1 MLKFKMQKGD
11 KFYRGL
17 YTVLLSLF
25 CAVALVFGM
34 TLKQESVSADVQT
47 KEVAITGVEIRAEVS
62 SAQYY
67 FVLKTNEYGEVP
79 VNTLVENTEN
89 YATLLS
95 NVTLYTSETDE
106 TGILASSVCKAD
118 GWKLNLWSSAGIM
131 FPMSAEDYEM
141 YSGSSVYKVSVAKGT
156 VLPCLDM
163 DLIVIEDITF
173 TNDSYGNEANKYGSF
188 FWTKLV
194 VFTSMEV
201 AITGVQL
208 RADPA
213 ADLYYLVLLTNEH
226 AQVGVGL
233 TVSNPDYYAELLS
246 QVMIYMSE
254 TDKTGI
260 SAADVC
266 EMDGWVLNR
275 WGSGG
280 LMLPITA
287 ENYERYNGTTVYKV
301 SVKAGAILPC
311 GNAELTVME
320 DAAYTNNGYGEE
332 SSKYEAFAWSIYLG
346 ENLTVVAEL
355 TGVQLRAAPEA
366 GIYYFVI
373 TSEQY
378 ADVPFGESV
387 PSLPKYNELLSKVR
401 LYTSEEDEVGVLAA
415 EICNSSNWVM
425 NLWDS
430 HGVMFPMTAEN
441 YEKYNGTTVYKIVIE
456 GNTVIP
462 CYGVDLWVDA
472 DSVYLNTTYGNE
484 EMKNSGF
491 YWSYIP
497 SKIVNFGECTL
508 TGINNRSN
516 DLTDTRWLFLFFTE
530 TFEAR
535 QDVSGWI
542 KQLNTLDYIE
552 FYPTDDLTQPPIS
565 LRDVYRGNTIIKQF
579 DQNTAMTFTIEDEYS
594 GANMYMLV
602 VKAGCQIPYIEN
614 GEYGYRVVT
623 SGKSFIN
630 DKYGETGDIF
640 GLYDEMGM
648 PRTYE
653 NWGIWWKA
661 ASRVSF
667 QVIGLDNVSY
677 PTLILPAGDVI
688 DLRDYA
694 VEGYKVSLST
704 AEGDRCIGGYI
715 VPEEGAQLV
724 LTYTVDDGKDE
735 KKENGCQS
743 AVGMNLMPLSIV
755 VAAVLL
761 KKKREG
767 ANNES
772 V

>member
-1 MLKFKMQKGD
+1 MLKFKIQKGD
-11 KFYRGL
+11 MFYRGL

-118 GWKLNLWSSAGIM
+118 GWKLNLWGSAGIM

-213 ADLYYLVLLTNEH
+213 SDLYYLVLLTNEH
-226 AQVGVGL
+226 AQVSVGL

-355 TGVQLRAAPEA
+355 TGVQLRAAPES

-378 ADVPFGESV
+378 AGVPFGESV
-387 PSLPKYNELLSKVR
+387 PSLPRYNELLSKVR

-602 VKAGCQIPYIEN
+602 VKAGCQIPYIKN

-653 NWGIWWKA
+653 NWGIWWTA

-667 QVIGLDNVSY
+667 QVKGLDNVSY

-715 VPEEGAQLV
+715 VPDEGAQLV

-767 ANNES
+767 ANDES